1 MIRITR
7 AIIEVHW
14 WECFQREERD
24 RCVFVRS
31 FFRGEIIIKFV
42 FLLAID
48 VDADGFRSINL
59 QCGDEFDEDASP
71 YDVRLSC
78 FAHTL
83 QLCIR
88 DGLKNATC
96 VPKLLSKCKALAK
109 FSHRSCKAADLF
121 EQINKH
127 IHKSNATRWN
137 SEFML
142 IKSIVS
148 LGKDDLDVIVSS
160 MENPIK
166 FSNSDFVLLGEMIEI
181 LGPFCEISIKCQAD
195 TVVTAS
201 LVVPSI
207 VHLLSH
213 LRDMKE
219 GVKFCAKLIQ
229 QLQGSIAKRFSGI
242 TDRLQLVDV
251 AASAPYGDPLY
262 FIAAVLD
269 PSFKFYWI
277 KDLQLSP
284 HGENCLKQNVIRLI
298 IDEVN
303 NDLNTYSVAL
313 NKSSDSSS
321 SSSSTA
327 SSSLSSTPKPKR
339 RRLFQYEDGTDTA
352 IDETTALDPA
362 VELDAFLSDPVRTR
376 FSDYW
381 FKSPLNILKKLVK
394 RVFTVQASSAP
405 IERVFSHAGLIY
417 SPRRTNIG
425 TDLFRDLVFLRV
437 NQNLL

>member
-1 MIRITR
+1 MT
-7 AIIEVHW
+7 
-14 WECFQREERD
+14 
-24 RCVFVRS
+24 
-31 FFRGEIIIKFV
+31 
-42 FLLAID
+42 D
-48 VDADGFRSINL
+48 VDADDFRSIDL
-59 QCGDEFDEDASP
+59 QCGDEFDDDGNP

-88 DGLKNATC
+88 DGLKNATY

-109 FSHRSCKAADLF
+109 FSHKYCKVADLF
-121 EQINKH
+121 EQMNKQ
-127 IHKSNATRWN
+127 IHKSNVTRWN

-148 LGKDDLDVIVSS
+148 LGKGDLDVIVSS

-166 FSNSDFVLLGEMIEI
+166 FSNNDFVLLGEIIEI
-181 LGPFCEISIKCQAD
+181 LDPFCEISIKCQAD

-229 QLQGSIAKRFSGI
+229 QLQSSITKRFSGI

-284 HGENCLKQNVIRLI
+284 HAENCLKQNVIRLI

-303 NDLNTYSVAL
+303 NDLNAYPVAL
-313 NKSSDSSS
+313 NKSSDSS
-321 SSSSTA
+321 A
-327 SSSLSSTPKPKR
+327 SSASLSSFSSTPKPKR
-339 RRLFQYEDGTDTA
+339 RRLFHYDDGNDTA
-352 IDETTALDPA
+352 LDDTTALDPA
-362 VELDAFLSDPVRTR
+362 VELDGFLSDPVRTR

-381 FKSPLNILKKLVK
+381 YKSPLNILKKLVK

-405 IERVFSHAGLIY
+405 IERVFSQAGLIC

-425 TDLFRDLVFLRV
+425 TDLFHDLVFLRV
-437 NQNLL
+437 NQDLL